1 MYLVGLAPWSL
12 QGFSRGFPLHPPSPS
27 QPLATHL
34 RLATGG
40 AINQLSQKRGYH
52 LSSPGDSLTIFPKIL
67 WFLPQPNAL
76 QQLDFF
82 FFFDNPLSYFGGTG
96 SFCRE
101 PPLLLG
107 SLLITNRES
116 LVWEVTL
123 SQAWWREPGA
133 GGFKVQFPVPFSFP
147 AGGCGEQ

>member
-34 RLATGG
+34 LLATGG

-52 LSSPGDSLTIFPKIL
+52 LSSPGDSLSFPRSSGSFNNQML
-67 WFLPQPNAL
+67 SHNST
-76 QQLDFF
+76 F
-82 FFFDNPLSYFGGTG
+82 FFFDNPLSYFGETC

-123 SQAWWREPGA
+123 SQAWWRGPRSWGI
-133 GGFKVQFPVPFSFP
+133 
-147 AGGCGEQ
+147 